1 MKIINGKKISSV
13 IRKELKERI
22 AKLPEK
28 PGLAIIL
35 IGDDPGS
42 HTYVHLKEEAANE
55 VGIYFEK
62 HVFPA
67 TVQEGEIVSLIKKLN
82 KQNNIHGIVVQFPL
96 PEGLSKEKI
105 ITVIDIQKDVDGFH
119 PENIKAFLAGEPS
132 IIPGLSMGITRLIK
146 STGVQLDGKKALVI
160 ANSKV
165 FSGPLGHLLEQKGV
179 VTSACCPDK
188 QDCQPLSAA
197 ADILIIAIG
206 QPGFLKGE
214 MIKPG
219 AIVIDVGY
227 NRINGKT
234 VGDVDFESVKKKA
247 AWITPVPGG
256 VGPMTV
262 AMLLSSVLKAYEEQ
276 KKTIF

>member
-1 MKIINGKKISSV
+1 MKIINGEKIASA
-13 IRKELKERI
+13 IRKELKEKT
-22 AKLPEK
+22 AKLQEK

-35 IGDDPGS
+35 IGDDLGS
-42 HTYVHLKEEAANE
+42 HTYVRLKEKAGNE

-62 HVFPA
+62 HIFSA
-67 TVQEGEIVSLIKKLN
+67 TVQEEKIVSLIEKLN
-82 KQNNIHGIVVQFPL
+82 KQSNIHGIVVQFPL
-96 PEGLSKEKI
+96 PKGLSKEKI
-105 ITVIDIQKDVDGFH
+105 ITVIDTKKDVDGFH
-119 PENIKAFLAGEPS
+119 PENIKAFLAGEPC
-132 IIPGLSMGITRLIK
+132 IIPGLSAGIMRLIE
-146 STGVQLDGKKALVI
+146 STGEQLDGKKALVI

-165 FSGPLGHLLEQKGV
+165 FSGPLGHLLEQRGV
-179 VTSACCPDK
+179 VASACRPDK

-227 NRINGKT
+227 NRIRGKI

-262 AMLLSSVLKAYEEQ
+262 AMLLNNVLKAYELQ
-276 KKTIF
+276 K